1 MLQLTLVS
9 KKEILAGQTYE
20 FEGHTIVCESWTERG
35 KNGSN
40 VAAQFIG
47 SVDGKHFKGS
57 VTDLKKKVGANVLAK
72 SDKGTPIEIFA
83 TYLANMRKIV
93 GLPSYYLAALDTLE
107 GAIEEARKQEEA
119 AAALQE
125 REKAAKVLGFSSLA
139 EYEKAIAKAKAK
151 SAKK

>member
-1 MLQLTLVS
+1 MVLELVS
-9 KKEILAGQTYE
+9 KKNIEAGQTYE
-20 FEGHTIVCESWTERG
+20 FEGHEIVCEAWTERG

-47 SVDGKHFKGS
+47 TVDGKAFKGS
-57 VTDLKKKVGANVLAK
+57 ITDLKKKVGANVLAK
-72 SDKGTPIEIFA
+72 SEKGEPTQIFA
-83 TYLANMRKIV
+83 NYLTNMRAIV
-93 GLPSYYLAALDTLE
+93 GLPSYYLTALDTLE
-107 GAIEEARKQEEA
+107 GAIEEARKREEE

-125 REKAAKVLGFSSLA
+125 RERAAKVLGFSSLA